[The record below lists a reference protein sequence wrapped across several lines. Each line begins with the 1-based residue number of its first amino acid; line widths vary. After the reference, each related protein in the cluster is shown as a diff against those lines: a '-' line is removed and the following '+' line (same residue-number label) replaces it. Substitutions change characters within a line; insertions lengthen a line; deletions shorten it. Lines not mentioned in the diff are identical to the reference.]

1 MLGPLPK
8 QPTSRLS
15 PKCLW
20 PSLVRFPITYI
31 LDSLYS
37 PCMLLGSQI
46 REIWTSYRSAPSLAS
61 GRWLRSCNLAS
72 FQHAKR
78 PLVQARPDSFSRVSS
93 ATRCPRVSSVSPT
106 ANSSLPLHSAACRLT
121 LQLPFRPVMRTLSDD
136 PFFTV
141 PTDLDS
147 NFRRC
152 TRATQHHLL
161 ISPTKSACVRGPHG
175 PPPLSRLLQIEPWAN

>member
-1 MLGPLPK
+1 ML
-8 QPTSRLS
+8 S
-15 PKCLW
+15 
-20 PSLVRFPITYI
+20 
-31 LDSLYS
+31 
-37 PCMLLGSQI
+37 
-46 REIWTSYRSAPSLAS
+46 SYRSAPSLAS

-93 ATRCPRVSSVSPT
+93 ATRCPRVSSISPT
-106 ANSSLPLHSAACRLT
+106 ADSSLPVHSAACRLT
-121 LQLPFRPVMRTLSDD
+121 LQLPFRAVMRALSDD
-136 PFFTV
+136 PFFAA

-175 PPPLSRLLQIEPWAN
+175 PPPLSRLLQIKSWAN